1 MNINLSLVVGVLV
14 LAFFLRRAYTDVDD
28 AFVDEWAGA
37 HALPLTEANRPMVA
51 WYLHTARVL
60 RTWGAVAGLLLPP
73 LIGAALGSKFLEDQ
87 LFPLVYLGYLA
98 GALYAELALVRPT
111 GGGRRQATLVP
122 RELEDYLPRRL
133 LVAQRVLAALV
144 AASAVA
150 VLLVSFERQGD
161 AFDGSPRPT
170 AAVVG
175 VFAVVLA
182 FALERLERWLVQ
194 RPQPFT
200 APDLIAADDAIRS
213 QSVHSLAGAG
223 LATLLF
229 FLGGTSFTLA
239 LSDVQVLRWA
249 MWVPAMGCFVL
260 SLWVCL
266 YYGHRAWRV
275 RRRPGTA
282 APSPA

>member
-1 MNINLSLVVGVLV
+1 MNIPSLIIPGLV
-14 LAFFLRRAYTDVDD
+14 LAYFLRRAYTGVDD
-28 AFVDEWAGA
+28 AFVDGWARA
-37 HALPLTEANRPMVA
+37 HALRLTESNRPMVA

-60 RTWGAVAGLLLPP
+60 RTWGAVAGLVLPP

-87 LFPLVYLGYLA
+87 GFPLVYLGYLA

-122 RELEDYLPRRL
+122 RELENYLPGRL
-133 LVAQRVLAALV
+133 LVAQRVLAFLV

-150 VLLVSFERQGD
+150 VLLVPFERQGG
-161 AFDGSPRPT
+161 AFDGSPRP
-170 AAVVG
+170 AVLG

-229 FLGGTSFTLA
+229 FLGGTSFA
-239 LSDVQVLRWA
+239 LSVSDVQVLRWT
-249 MWVPAMGCFVL
+249 MWIPAIGCFVL

-275 RRRPGTA
+275 RRSAGTA

>member
-1 MNINLSLVVGVLV
+1 MTINLSLVVGVLV

-28 AFVDEWAGA
+28 AFVDEWARA
-37 HALPLTEANRPMVA
+37 HALALTEANRPMVA

-60 RTWGAVAGLLLPP
+60 RTWGGAAGLLLPP

-98 GALYAELALVRPT
+98 GALYAELALVRPS

-161 AFDGSPRPT
+161 TFDGSPRPT
-170 AAVVG
+170 AAVLG

-182 FALERLERWLVQ
+182 FTLERLERWLVQ

-200 APDLIAADDAIRS
+200 APDLIGADDAIRS

-229 FLGGTSFTLA
+229 LLGGTSFALA
-239 LSDVQVLRWA
+239 LSDVQVLRWT
-249 MWVPAMGCFVL
+249 MWIPALGSFVL

-275 RRRPGTA
+275 RRSAGTT